1 MKLNIFYN
9 EDFGYMIKLNV
20 NIDKGVSKIRDNH
33 TETLICDYS
42 LIQKP
47 IKKRDCY
54 ILISSINII
63 KANKQKEICLC
74 RVDSLCYSK
83 DAYSNLMLFVIS
95 DIKSPI
101 KFVGKYETKIINI
114 MTGLLEEKLK
124 KVIKTFSANITSN
137 FLDLI

>member
-9 EDFGYMIKLNV
+9 EDLGYMIKLNV
-20 NIDKGVSKIRDNH
+20 DIDKGVSKIRNNY
-33 TETLICDYS
+33 TETLICDT

-54 ILISSINII
+54 ILTSMNII
-63 KANKQKEICLC
+63 KVNKQKEICLC
-74 RVDSLCYSK
+74 RVDPLYYSK
-83 DAYSNLMLFVIS
+83 DAYSNLILFVIS

-101 KFVGKYETKIINI
+101 KFVGKYETRIINI
-114 MTGLLEEKLK
+114 MGSVEKLK
-124 KVIKTFSANITSN
+124 EVIKTFSANITSN